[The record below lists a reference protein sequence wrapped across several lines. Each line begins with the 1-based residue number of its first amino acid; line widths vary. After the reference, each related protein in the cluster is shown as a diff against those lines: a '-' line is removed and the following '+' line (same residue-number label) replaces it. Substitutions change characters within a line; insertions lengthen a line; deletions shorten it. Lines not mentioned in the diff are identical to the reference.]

1 MIEDLNKNVTIAQYN
16 YLNLP
21 QQINISTNGSNEMNY
36 LYTANG
42 QKLMKQ
48 TRIDFAVE
56 QTVDYIGRFVY
67 EVNIITIKDQDGKV
81 MKHIDY
87 HYAEEENE

>member
-1 MIEDLNKNVTIAQYN
+1 
-16 YLNLP
+16 
-21 QQINISTNGSNEMNY
+21 
-36 LYTANG
+36 
-42 QKLMKQ
+42 MKQ

-81 MKHIDY
+81 MKHFDY
-87 HYAEEENE
+87 HYAEEEN